1 MILAIIP
8 ARFGSKGIP
17 RKNIMDLCGKPMI
30 QYSIEAAIGSKY
42 IDEVLISTDDGAVID
57 IASKMGLECKY
68 RRPDELAQDTTSMFD
83 AVDHALKWFK
93 SERGFLPDSI
103 ILLQPT
109 SPLRNQFDVDK
120 SIELFRESPI
130 QSLISVHK
138 LSEHPFECIKKD
150 TNDWKFLAEP
160 PKYVT
165 RRQDFKE
172 DFYFING
179 AIYLI
184 NTSLF
189 LREKL
194 FFIKG
199 QALLYEM
206 PRERGIDIDSMS
218 DLIIARSFKEYNNL
232 NLL

>member
-1 MILAIIP
+1 MLLAIIP

-42 IDEVLISTDDGAVID
+42 IDEILISTDDDAVTE

-68 RRPDELAQDTTSMFD
+68 RRPEELAQDTTSMVD
-83 AVDHALKWFK
+83 VVDHALKWFK
-93 SERGFLPDSI
+93 SERGFLPDNI

-109 SPLRNQFDVDK
+109 SPLRNLYDVDR
-120 SIELFRESPI
+120 SIELFQESHV

-150 TNDWKFLAEP
+150 GGDWKFLAEP
-160 PKYVT
+160 PNHVT

-189 LREKL
+189 LSEKF

-206 PRERGIDIDSMS
+206 PRERGIDIDSMN
-218 DLIIARSFKEYNNL
+218 DLIVARSLKEYANL